1 MTTPDKTTPEEEKTR
16 PLLPNHSSL
25 PEDKWSGF
33 GVEGIQLIQPN
44 SFERRLYSIDELHES
59 GIPEILAHPFAYSI
73 KLRNY
78 VFIPHMNID
87 MSDLFLQFSTL
98 IKAIFLGIIEP
109 VRYPLENLGPLGKM
123 VESAYPAMENLVTL
137 EWDGTAIGGIY
148 PESLVFPGIGAI
160 KSLNDIQSEI
170 IRVENHYGLD
180 KIKHSFARWVKSI
193 TNMETPPT
201 WADRLN
207 NMISK
212 GGTWDASDDKFN
224 ADDIAGGELLGLLNV
239 DVSDNGNN
247 PTITKKVRL
256 VRYTDHILICNSS
269 GEVVSLSNARIELNL
284 NQEGHINCNDP
295 VNNITACATCNNIG
309 KGPEILQK
317 GFFKDKNGEF
327 IIWKDFENCPLP
339 DGCTAI
345 SYSYLDR
352 AENNNGHAI
361 LTFGNL
367 SLKISGKLLTPD
379 DIRCDK
385 TIGFAIND
393 RTDVPIKPATDVP
406 IKPEYIHLVDW
417 DEANLSNNRINLLKL
432 KGGATFNC
440 NVDNLDTEDG
450 SGSSILLFP
459 SFECPKWKVNY
470 AYLIVEKP
478 ELLQK
483 DISMRLFNI
492 EPNSTEELTDQSLK
506 NLEGQVTELPITHIA
521 LTLGGDTELGL
532 IKIKRRRI
540 DPGTANLDISLDF
553 GTSNTILA
561 YSYSTPGQKPKE
573 LKITDKTMDVLDN
586 SILDKSLVRDNYYWL
601 PTFEPRDEDVP
612 VTSIPSEIKC
622 KDKPLQSKSLNTPIK
637 NYSVSSPWY
646 EVLGEAGT
654 TLSNF
659 KWYKH
664 HALFTGAELRK
675 AYLKLIMHIAMAT
688 LREDKACRSI
698 SFKATYPLAFNM
710 NTYDEYRN
718 LFYDPEGRGLLAQ
731 LSKETGIEIVP
742 SMVDNSFELISESH
756 AGRSMFLTSGREL
769 VIDIGGGTIDIALSQ
784 KDQIIAVDSIKYG
797 GNKFIEYLVKTGLPI
812 KVEANQSQRVID
824 LSLENNNYEE
834 KFFAINSQIRKLGFL
849 KAIVEPLQESQEDE
863 DVRVLAAL
871 KLYFC
876 SILGYIIPILNKHE
890 IQNNITIYP
899 IGNAWQ
905 FLFADTTISSPEEFV
920 KSYFASMNITADVNN
935 ANLRSGKKAVAKGA
949 LHIKTIQRPD
959 LTKPIK
965 NIVGLPNAKIGKEN
979 IDMFADIPLI
989 IEHQGKIDDLNVELK
1004 NCFKPDGPDGRD
1016 DGYLENIL
1024 SLLNLD
1030 SDYCDNILNLDT
1042 VKKQIRKSRTD
1053 FSRMMS
1059 SLNKIVRD
1067 NSIQLGNDRRLYLT
1081 RSLHG
1086 IFLEEIFQSMVM
1098 GLPEEEPDA

>member
-1 MTTPDKTTPEEEKTR
+1 MTT
-16 PLLPNHSSL
+16 PLLPNYSNL
-25 PEDKWSGF
+25 PEDTWAGF
-33 GVEGIQLIQPN
+33 GAEGIQLIQPN
-44 SFERRLYSIDELHES
+44 TFVRRLYSIDELHES

-78 VFIPHMNID
+78 VFKPYVDID
-87 MSDLFLQFSTL
+87 MSDPFLQFSTL
-98 IKAIFLGIIEP
+98 IKAIFLGIIKP
-109 VRYPLENLGPLGKM
+109 VPYPLENLGPLGKM
-123 VESAYPAMENLVTL
+123 IETAYPAMENLVTL
-137 EWDGTAIGGIY
+137 ERDGTAIGGIY

-160 KSLNDIQSEI
+160 NSLIGIQPEI
-170 IRVENHYGLD
+170 ISAEKHYGLD
-180 KIKHSFARWVKSI
+180 KIKHSFLTWVNAI
-193 TNMETPPT
+193 TSMQNPPT
-201 WADRLN
+201 WANRLH
-207 NMISK
+207 NMISN
-212 GGTWDASDDKFN
+212 GGTWDASDDRFKT
-224 ADDIAGGELLGLLNV
+224 DDIAGGELLGLLNV

-295 VNNITACATCNNIG
+295 VNNITACTTCSNIG
-309 KGPEILQK
+309 EGPEILEK
-317 GFFKDKNGEF
+317 GFFQDENGEF
-327 IIWKDFENCPLP
+327 IIWKDFDNCPLP

-352 AENNNGHAI
+352 ANNNNGHAI

-385 TIGFAIND
+385 IIGFAINA
-393 RTDVPIKPATDVP
+393 KTDVP

-417 DEANLSNNRINLLKL
+417 DETTLSNNRINLLKL

-459 SFECPKWKVNY
+459 SFECPNWKVNY
-470 AYLIVEKP
+470 AYLLVEKT

-561 YSYSTPGQKPKE
+561 YSTPGQKPEE

-586 SILDKSLVRDNYYWL
+586 QNLAVSVVRDNYYWL

-688 LREDKACRSI
+688 LREDKACNSI

-710 NTYDEYRN
+710 NTYDEYRD
-718 LFYDPEGRGLLAQ
+718 LFYDHAERGLLTQ
-731 LSKETGIEIVP
+731 LIKETGIHIAP

-756 AGRSMFLTSGREL
+756 AGKSMFLTSGHEL
-769 VIDIGGGTIDIALSQ
+769 VIDIGGGTIDIALSR
-784 KDQIIAVDSIKYG
+784 DNQIIAVDSIKYG
-797 GNKFIEYLVKTGLPI
+797 GNKFIDYLVKTGLPI
-812 KVEANQSQRVID
+812 TVTAHQRDID
-824 LSLENNNYEE
+824 LSLANKNYDE
-834 KFFAINSQIRKLGFL
+834 KFFTINSQIRKLGF
-849 KAIVEPLQESQEDE
+849 KDAIVDILQTSESAEH
-863 DVRVLAAL
+863 VRVLAAL

-876 SILGYIIPILNKHE
+876 SILGYIIPILKKHE
-890 IQNNITIYP
+890 IQDNITIYP

-905 FLFADTTISSPEEFV
+905 FLFADPSIGRPEEFV
-920 KSYFASMNITADVNN
+920 KNYFASMNITAYVNN
-935 ANLRSGKKAVAKGA
+935 ANLRTGKKAVAEGA
-949 LHIKTIQRPD
+949 LHINTVQKPD

-965 NIVGLPNAKIGKEN
+965 NIVGLPKAKIGN
-979 IDMFADIPLI
+979 TIIGMFDEIPLE
-989 IEHQGKIDDLNVELK
+989 IEHQGEKDELSVELK
-1004 NCFKPDGPDGRD
+1004 DCFKPDSPDGRD
-1016 DGYLENIL
+1016 DCYLENII

-1030 SDYCDNILNLDT
+1030 SDYCDEILNLDII
-1042 VKKQIRKSRTD
+1042 KSQISESKTD

-1059 SLNKIVRD
+1059 ALNKIVRD
-1067 NSIQLGNDRRLYLT
+1067 NSIQLGNDQRLYLT

-1098 GLPEEEPDA
+1098 GLPEEAPDA